1 VNEGRPIVIRERE
14 RDAILQSLQAGVV
27 PKTGQQYIQV
37 GRAGELEALVKD
49 IDRIVDGGSGFRFVI
64 GEFGS
69 GKSFFLML
77 VRAVALE
84 RKMVTLNAD
93 LSPER
98 RLLGSGGQARSLYG
112 ELVSN
117 MATRAKPDGQALAS
131 VVEKFVTSANEEA
144 QSRSVD
150 TNQIF
155 NERFERLREMV
166 GGYDFATVIQKYW
179 EGFEQGNGEL
189 QNNAV
194 RWLRGEFTTK
204 SEARSALGVMTIIDN
219 TNWYDYLKLLA
230 KFVRMAGYTGLL
242 VCLDELVNLYKLNHS
257 ISRNNNYEQL
267 LRMLNDSLQGSAG
280 GIGWLLGGTPEFLLD
295 PRRGLY
301 SYPALQSRLAE
312 NSFAVGGLV
321 DRTGPVLRLASLSSE
336 DFYILLTKLR
346 NVYARGDETKY
357 LLPDEA
363 LTGFMNH
370 CAQRIG
376 DAYFRTPRNTI
387 KEFINLLSV
396 LDQNPGVSW
405 QTVLS
410 GVNIAP
416 EANLDLVPLPD
427 DPLLHDQSPS
437 SPAPSLG
444 VSDDDELSSFK
455 L

>member
-1 VNEGRPIVIRERE
+1 MNEGHPIVIRERE

-37 GRAGELEALVKD
+37 GRAGDLEALVKD
-49 IDRIVDGGSGFRFVI
+49 IDRIVDGGSAFRFII

-84 RKMVTLNAD
+84 RKMVTLYAD

-179 EGFEQGNGEL
+179 EGFEQGNAEL
-189 QNNAV
+189 QNNAI
-194 RWLRGEFTTK
+194 RWLRGEFATRT
-204 SEARSALGVMTIIDN
+204 EARNALGVTTIIDN

-230 KFVRMAGYTGLL
+230 KFVRMADYTGLL

-312 NSFAVGGLV
+312 NTFAVGGLV

-346 NVYARGDETKY
+346 NVYARGDESKY

-396 LDQNPGVSW
+396 LDQNPSVAW
-405 QTVLS
+405 QSILS
-410 GVNIAP
+410 DVRVAP
-416 EANLDLVPLPD
+416 EANPDLVPLPD
-427 DPLLHDQSPS
+427 DSLIHDQSPS
-437 SPAPSLG
+437 SPVPTLG
-444 VSDDDELSSFK
+444 ESDDDELSSFK

>member
-1 VNEGRPIVIRERE
+1 VNEGHPIVIRERE

-37 GRAGELEALVKD
+37 GRAGDLEALVKD
-49 IDRIVDGGSGFRFVI
+49 IDRIVDGGSAFRFII

-84 RKMVTLNAD
+84 RKMVTLYAD

-179 EGFEQGNGEL
+179 EGFEQGNAEL
-189 QNNAV
+189 QNNAI
-194 RWLRGEFTTK
+194 RWLRGEFATRT
-204 SEARSALGVMTIIDN
+204 EARNALGVTTIIDN

-230 KFVRMAGYTGLL
+230 KFVRMADYTGLL

-312 NSFAVGGLV
+312 NTFAVGGLV

-346 NVYARGDETKY
+346 NVYARGDESKY

-396 LDQNPGVSW
+396 LDQNPSVAW
-405 QTVLS
+405 QSILS
-410 GVNIAP
+410 DVRVAP
-416 EANLDLVPLPD
+416 EANPDLVPLPD
-427 DPLLHDQSPS
+427 DSLIHDQSPS
-437 SPAPSLG
+437 SPVPTLG
-444 VSDDDELSSFK
+444 ESDDDELSSFK